1 MIFPSFTCSSNA
13 EIAMI
18 WIALCQLDAGSF
30 RMSKTG
36 SILSFKLAILAACP
50 PACRLITSAWAGK
63 ATTCNKHSGQ
73 LSQLWMQ
80 SPRQISRLLTHPF
93 LSVNLCSQHT
103 AWMGTAKYRTVGIL
117 FSSLR
122 LTSTEALYGYAGMT
136 WQPSC
141 GFLRR
146 ALRGNDLEAE
156 KQLLHVPAGSSWALW
171 VWSHAL

>member
-1 MIFPSFTCSSNA
+1 
-13 EIAMI
+13 MI
-18 WIALCQLDAGSF
+18 WITLCQLDAGIFS
-30 RMSKTG
+30 MSKIG
-36 SILSFKLAILAACP
+36 SITSFKVAILAACP
-50 PACRLITSAWAGK
+50 PACRLITRAWAGR
-63 ATTCNKHSGQ
+63 ATTCSTRSGQ
-73 LSQLWMQ
+73 LSWLWMQ
-80 SPRQISRLLTHPF
+80 SPRQISRLLTPPF
-93 LSVNLCSQHT
+93 SSVTLCSQRT

-117 FSSLR
+117 FPGLR

-171 VWSHAL
+171 VWSHAP